1 MVLIFL
7 LTSILSSSISL
18 SKDYYIVKQVV
29 DGDTL
34 LLKNGQ
40 RVRLIGVDTPEVH
53 VSKKLYRD
61 AGRSHRDIKTI
72 RDLGKR
78 A

>member
-1 MVLIFL
+1 LIVESKYSLTATVLIFL

-61 AGRSHRDIKTI
+61 AERSHRE
-72 RDLGKR
+72 
-78 A
+78 

>member
-1 MVLIFL
+1 
-7 LTSILSSSISL
+7 
-18 SKDYYIVKQVV
+18 
-29 DGDTL
+29 
-34 LLKNGQ
+34 LKNGQ

-53 VSKKLYRD
+53 VSKKLYKD
-61 AGRSHRDIKTI
+61 AEKSHRDIKTI